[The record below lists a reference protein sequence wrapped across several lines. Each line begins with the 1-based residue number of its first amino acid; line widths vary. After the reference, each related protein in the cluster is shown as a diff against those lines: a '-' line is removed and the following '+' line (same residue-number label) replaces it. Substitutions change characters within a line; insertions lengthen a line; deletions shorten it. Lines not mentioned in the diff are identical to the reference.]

1 MKKSYKMIV
10 DADDEFDE
18 DDSLSEALENIGTEG
33 ILLDTGDGTIVLPP
47 ELAKYLEETGILGMA

>member
-1 MKKSYKMIV
+1 MKKCYKMMV
-10 DADDEFDE
+10 DCDDEFDE